1 VPKKTVLDILMNEIL
16 DPFFIF
22 QLFAISV
29 FVWEGYTIYAG
40 CIVVLSGGS
49 IVMTVIETR
58 RNNE

>member
-1 VPKKTVLDILMNEIL
+1 MNEIL